1 LCNIIYAVDAPVT
14 INSGFFEYD
23 ASGAII
29 CLEGDDAS
37 ATINDG
43 LFESDSGAYAFEVK
57 CARGTQGNTRWFWTP
72 DTKDAGKSFDLEL
85 RLFNDYGMVLSGKC
99 KVTVAAK
106 SPDPERKVTLALLG
120 DSGVNCRYPEHI
132 LKTMRELGFV
142 NYTPVGSHAGH
153 GKKVVRGGVAHDGY
167 GGFSWKCFLNRWLYS
182 VEELPE
188 VQNEAEAEQMRALGV
203 VDTPKSNA
211 YRLRS
216 PLLKLVEGKVTADLP
231 GWLQKINGGN
241 APDYIV
247 IQLGGNDIFMP
258 RPEELDEKIV
268 QVMENASKLLAEL
281 RKLAPRAR
289 IGVTTCPLGCG
300 QDGFGKNYECMQ
312 SRFQYRRNAHR
323 YNREITELVRNLG
336 DEGITI
342 IPLHQ
347 AIDPVDSYVTIETK
361 ALARSSRNV
370 IRFNNGL
377 HPTREGGFQLGDAIA
392 SWLITQEGRK
402 LS

>member
-1 LCNIIYAVDAPVT
+1 MEYPVPPFLKSGLPEIIYAVPG
-14 INSGFFEYD
+14 IECNIYFENVLDTAVYK
-23 ASGAII
+23 
-29 CLEGDDAS
+29 
-37 ATINDG
+37 N
-43 LFESDSGAYAFEVK
+43 YACEVR
-57 CARGTQGNTRWFWTP
+57 CERGTQGEHRWFWTP
-72 DTKDAGKSFDLEL
+72 DKTDAGAVFDLEL
-85 RLFNDYGMVLSGKC
+85 SVFNDYGKMLSSSC
-99 KVTVAAK
+99 KIVVAAEAAE
-106 SPDPERKVTLALLG
+106 PERKFTLSLLA
-120 DSGVNCRYPEHI
+120 DSGVGCRYPDHI
-132 LKTMRELGFV
+132 LQVMQEQGFV
-142 NYTPVGSHAGH
+142 NYTPVGSHSGAGKMAEP
-153 GKKVVRGGVAHDGY
+153 GEAMHDGY

-188 VQNEAEAEQMRALGV
+188 VQNEAEAEQMRVLGV

-300 QDGFGKNYECMQ
+300 QDGFGKNYDCMQ

-361 ALARSSRNV
+361 AHARSSRNV

>member
-1 LCNIIYAVDAPVT
+1 MEYPVPPFLKSGLPEIIYAVPG
-14 INSGFFEYD
+14 IECNIYFENVLDTAVYK
-23 ASGAII
+23 
-29 CLEGDDAS
+29 
-37 ATINDG
+37 N
-43 LFESDSGAYAFEVK
+43 YACEVR
-57 CARGTQGNTRWFWTP
+57 CERGTQGEHRWFWTP
-72 DTKDAGKSFDLEL
+72 DKTDAGAVFDLEL
-85 RLFNDYGMVLSGKC
+85 SVFNDYGKMLSCSC
-99 KVTVAAK
+99 KIVVAAEAAE
-106 SPDPERKVTLALLG
+106 PERKFTLSLLA
-120 DSGVNCRYPEHI
+120 DSGVGCRYPDHI
-132 LKTMRELGFV
+132 LQVMQEQGFV
-142 NYTPVGSHAGH
+142 NYIPVGSHSGAGKMAEP
-153 GKKVVRGGVAHDGY
+153 GEAMHDGY

-300 QDGFGKNYECMQ
+300 QDGFGKNYDCMQ

-361 ALARSSRNV
+361 AHARSSRNV

>member
-1 LCNIIYAVDAPVT
+1 MEYPVPPFLKSGLPEIIYAVPG
-14 INSGFFEYD
+14 IECNIYFENVLDTAVYK
-23 ASGAII
+23 
-29 CLEGDDAS
+29 
-37 ATINDG
+37 N
-43 LFESDSGAYAFEVK
+43 YACEVR
-57 CARGTQGNTRWFWTP
+57 CERGTQGEHRWFWTP
-72 DTKDAGKSFDLEL
+72 DKTDAGSVFDLEL
-85 RLFNDYGMVLSGKC
+85 SVFNDYGKMLSCSC
-99 KVTVAAK
+99 KIVVAAEAAE
-106 SPDPERKVTLALLG
+106 PERKFTLSLLA
-120 DSGVNCRYPEHI
+120 DSGVGCRYPDHI
-132 LKTMRELGFV
+132 LQVMQEQGFV
-142 NYTPVGSHAGH
+142 NYIPVGSHSGAGKMAEP
-153 GKKVVRGGVAHDGY
+153 GEAMHDGY

-300 QDGFGKNYECMQ
+300 QDGFGKNYDCMQ

-361 ALARSSRNV
+361 AHARSSRNV

>member
-1 LCNIIYAVDAPVT
+1 MEYLVPPFLKSGLPEIIYAVPD
-14 INSGFFEYD
+14 IECNIYFENVLDTAVYK
-23 ASGAII
+23 
-29 CLEGDDAS
+29 
-37 ATINDG
+37 N
-43 LFESDSGAYAFEVK
+43 YACEVR
-57 CARGTQGNTRWFWTP
+57 CERGTQGEHRWFWTP
-72 DTKDAGKSFDLEL
+72 DKTDAGSVFDLEL
-85 RLFNDYGMVLSGKC
+85 SVFNDYGKMLSCSC
-99 KVTVAAK
+99 KIVVAAEAAE
-106 SPDPERKVTLALLG
+106 PERKFTLSLLA
-120 DSGVNCRYPEHI
+120 DSGVGCRYPDHI
-132 LKTMRELGFV
+132 LQVMQEQGFV
-142 NYTPVGSHAGH
+142 NYIPVGSHSGAGKMAEP
-153 GKKVVRGGVAHDGY
+153 GEAMHDGY

-300 QDGFGKNYECMQ
+300 QDGFGKNYDCMQ

-361 ALARSSRNV
+361 AHARSSRNV